1 MRSSNRG
8 RLARL
13 QPGKALQFEAL
24 ESRAMFSAGDL
35 DTTLGP
41 QGVVTIPLA
50 LTAFESVG
58 RCTAMTT
65 DSKGR
70 TLLVGNLYRGKG
82 NNDFLIV
89 RLTAQGLPDKT
100 FGAAKNG
107 RVVVGFEQGVT
118 GDDRA
123 TCVAI
128 DGKGRIIVG
137 GDVDQLSGTAWGVV
151 RLTPNGKVDTTFS
164 GDGRAIVDFDAGGD
178 GEDRA
183 SGIVADKAG
192 RVIVVGTA
200 QTDAD
205 SALMASRLTPRGKL
219 DASFDGDGRK
229 LITGMKKAPN
239 TMPDRGTAVAIDAKQ
254 RIVFAGRWGSGGF
267 GFFGVGRLK
276 GDGTYDTTF
285 AGPQGF
291 GGFEAFS
298 LSQFGGIGPDSEP
311 TGLRF
316 DGSGRIYVV
325 GSIQRQTPSD
335 YDIGLLRITDSGD
348 LDSTFGFGGLFLVAF
363 DLGPS
368 KNDVAAGIAIDKQG
382 RLVVSGTAKSS
393 DMESELAIMRVM
405 PTGQLDSSFA
415 VGGKRTVK
423 VGDIASAASG
433 LRIDKLGRIVVAATV
448 SPSNSGNEFALV
460 RLLG

>member
-1 MRSSNRG
+1 MHSSNHE
-8 RLARL
+8 RLARR
-13 QPGKALQFEAL
+13 QPRGVCHFEAL
-24 ESRAMFSAGDL
+24 EARAMFAAGDL

-41 QGVVTIPLA
+41 QGVVAIPLT
-50 LTAFESVG
+50 LTAGDSVG
-58 RCTAMTT
+58 RCTAMAT

-70 TLLVGNLYRGKG
+70 TLLVGNMNHGKG
-82 NNDFLIV
+82 NNDFMIV

-107 RVVVGFEQGVT
+107 QVLVGFEQGVK

-137 GDVDQLSGTAWGVV
+137 GDVEQLSGTALGVV

-164 GDGRAIVDFDAGGD
+164 SDGRAIVDFDAGGD

-183 SGIVADKAG
+183 AGIVADKTG

-205 SALMASRLTPRGKL
+205 STLMAVTRLTPRGKL

-229 LITGMKKAPN
+229 LIWGLKKSPN

-254 RIVFAGRWGSGGF
+254 RIVFAGRWGTGGF
-267 GFFGVGRLK
+267 GFFGIGRLK
-276 GDGTYDTTF
+276 GDGTYDATF
-285 AGPQGF
+285 AES
-291 GGFEAFS
+291 GFEAFS
-298 LSQFGGIGPDSEP
+298 LNQFEGIGPDSEP

-348 LDSTFGFGGLFLVAF
+348 LDSTFGVGGLFLTAF
-363 DLGPS
+363 DLGTS
-368 KNDVAAGIAIDKQG
+368 KSDVAAGIAIDKQG
-382 RLVVSGTAKSS
+382 RVVVSGTAKSS
-393 DMESELAIMRVM
+393 DAESALAIMRVM

-415 VGGKRTVK
+415 VAGKRTIK

-448 SPSNSGNEFALV
+448 VSSNSGNEFALM